1 MLTKLYWWQFYSIMM
16 GTLMKSFKCSF
27 KSQLLF
33 LSQNFDVIDFPVN
46 LIRGN
51 CKQKKLAQILK
62 LLQTM
67 SGKKAAIIKAD
78 LFANI
83 FESLV

>member
-1 MLTKLYWWQFYSIMM
+1 MLTKLYWWQFYYYGHVVEVNFCFWVKIL
-16 GTLMKSFKCSF
+16 TNFIYLD
-27 KSQLLF
+27 
-33 LSQNFDVIDFPVN
+33 FDVFDFPVN

-51 CKQKKLAQILK
+51 CQQKKLAQILK

-67 SGKKAAIIKAD
+67 SGKKATIIKAD

-83 FESLV
+83 FESFV